1 MKLHVHIS
9 KQESV
14 KTFYWV
20 DSVLINLE
28 DMSSLPIDF
37 KKLQIAPEEIVQDAI
52 TKKEEIDNIPKV
64 GIYASCYVPISYMW
78 PEEIE
83 DMLRWNKRGNLIL

>member
-1 MKLHVHIS
+1 MAILYQNLAVVLAS
-9 KQESV
+9 KMFIMNNELLYL
-14 KTFYWV
+14 KTILCCSAC
-20 DSVLINLE
+20 DGE
-28 DMSSLPIDF
+28 
-37 KKLQIAPEEIVQDAI
+37 IAPEEIVQDAI

-83 DMLRWNKRGNLIL
+83 DMLR